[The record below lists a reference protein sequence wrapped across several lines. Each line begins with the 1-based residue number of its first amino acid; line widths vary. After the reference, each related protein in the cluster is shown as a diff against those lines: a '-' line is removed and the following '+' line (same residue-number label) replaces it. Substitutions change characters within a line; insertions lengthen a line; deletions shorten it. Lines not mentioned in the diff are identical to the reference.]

1 VYQYT
6 DTHERL
12 VFERINPRS
21 PTPIYAQIA
30 ERIRIAVASGELTAG
45 DPLPSVR
52 ALAVQLRVNP
62 ATVVQAYRD
71 LELEK
76 LVEMRQGSG
85 TFVGDVSTDT
95 RARDRQTAAK
105 RLVRD
110 MLADA
115 ARLGINR
122 TEIKKALNGELEDGR
137 K

>member
-1 VYQYT
+1 MYQYT

-95 RARDRQTAAK
+95 RSRERQSAAK
-105 RLVRD
+105 RLVRA
-110 MLADA
+110 MLAES
-115 ARLGINR
+115 ARLGVNR
-122 TEIKKALNGELEDGR
+122 DEIRNAFTNELTDGR

>member
-1 VYQYT
+1 MYQYT
-6 DTHERL
+6 DTHERR
-12 VFERINPRS
+12 VFDRIDSRS

-30 ERIRIAVASGELTAG
+30 ERIRIAVASGELTPG

-52 ALAVQLRVNP
+52 ALAMQLRVNP

-85 TFVGDVSTDT
+85 TFIADISADT
-95 RARDRQTAAK
+95 RVRERHAAAK
-105 RLVRD
+105 RLVREL
-110 MLADA
+110 LADA
-115 ARLGINR
+115 ARLGLHR
-122 TEIKKALNGELEDGR
+122 DEIKKALNAELEDGR